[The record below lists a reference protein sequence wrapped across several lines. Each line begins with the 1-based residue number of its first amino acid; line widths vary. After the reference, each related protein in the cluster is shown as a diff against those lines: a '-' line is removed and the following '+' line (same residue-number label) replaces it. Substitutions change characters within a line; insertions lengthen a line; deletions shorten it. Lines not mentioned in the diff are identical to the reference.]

1 MNDFSASEI
10 LAIPL
15 SDCLRL
21 FPGDLTE
28 ARKAHRRLVVKWH
41 PDRAGGQGDVM
52 SHINVL
58 FEKATERLIGPTASA
73 LRIEGRSASFD
84 FQYRT
89 KHQFELGFVYVARS
103 FVAYLIDKEF
113 CDLAVRAPVMIASLK
128 YRDSAMRA
136 EHERYMPQMHK
147 LIELKDGRVAVVF
160 RKKPEQVMLSEVLQA
175 IGPLDPKHVAWI
187 LSSLYNVNC
196 YIKWAGICHNDIGTH
211 SFFIDAQAHNGALIG
226 GWWYAA
232 RETTKPIAVP
242 ARTRRAGSN
251 YTTKAIDGSLIRM
264 TGIELLGP
272 NFKDAPKPMQQW
284 LRGLGMS
291 NSYEEYEGWSECLT
305 KSFGARRYAEMKLP
319 DHLY

>member
-1 MNDFSASEI
+1 MSELSAAEI
-10 LAIPL
+10 LTIPL

-28 ARKAHRRLVVKWH
+28 ARKAHRRLAVKWH

-58 FEKATERLIGPTASA
+58 FEKASERLIGPTVSA
-73 LRIEGRSASFD
+73 LRLECPKVSYTL
-84 FQYRT
+84 QYRT
-89 KHQFELGFVYVARS
+89 KHQFELGSIYVARG
-103 FVAYLIDKEF
+103 FVAYVVDEKF
-113 CDLAVRAPVMIASLK
+113 ADLAMNAGRRVWGLK
-128 YRDSAMRA
+128 YRDSAMRS
-136 EHERYMPQMHK
+136 EHERYMPSIHQ
-147 LIELKDGRVAVVF
+147 LLELKDGRVAVVF
-160 RKKPEQVMLSEVLQA
+160 RKKPEHLMLSEVVQE
-175 IGPLDPKHVAWI
+175 IGPLDSKHVAWI
-187 LSSLYNVNC
+187 LSSLYNINC
-196 YIKWAGICHNDIGTH
+196 YLKWAGICHNDIGPR
-211 SFFIDAQAHNGALIG
+211 SFFIDAKAHNGALIG

-251 YTTKAIDGSLIRM
+251 YTSKAIDGSLIRM

-272 NFKDAPKPMQQW
+272 NFKDAPKAMQQW

-305 KSFGARRYAEMKLP
+305 KSFGARRYAELKLP